1 MRGLGQTFDS
11 LGIGVDLRV
20 SPGVVLP
27 PSCSAQDV
35 RQALARMV
43 EGVVTTINPASD
55 LGLRCERKSVLLRTR
70 DGEVRKDF
78 VMLGLA
84 QAGSLSA
91 EAQQRIVHGSDPG
104 ALGQAARL
112 VRGLGGFV
120 RFAPLP
126 SGGLETR
133 VFLPAA

>member
-11 LGIGVDLRV
+11 LGIGVDFRV
-20 SPGVVLP
+20 SPGIALP
-27 PSCSAQDV
+27 PSSPAPDLH
-35 RQALARMV
+35 RALARLV

-55 LGLRCERKSVLLRTR
+55 LGVRCERKTVLLRTR
-70 DGEVRKDF
+70 EGEVRKDF
-78 VMLGLA
+78 VMLGFA
-84 QAGSLSA
+84 QAGTLGA
-91 EAQQRIVHGSDPG
+91 EEQQRIIHGSDAG
-104 ALGQAARL
+104 ALGQASRL

-126 SGGLETR
+126 GGGLETR